1 MRNSHKIR
9 GGAALLG
16 AALLTGGLVAGP
28 ADAKTSGPAGT
39 TSATVACQQQI
50 GMASFW
56 DTGSVSWYTVIAASH
71 PAVSAGRT
79 AANVYAP
86 NALKLSGSFTGL
98 PSAVTTVAHEGYVV
112 LGSTM
117 YTSKWAVE
125 KDGTLVPGSV
135 QLVKVG
141 GGWDTYKAFV
151 NSAYSPAPGS
161 PKARLTNYGLRNDG
175 MLFRWTIQNGRWM
188 SVKSAGGF
196 ASVKTMALLSQTS
209 TYDSFLAL
217 TSGGALYTIRVP
229 LSSPMKPVV
238 KKVRT
243 STWQAF
249 DQLVITPCG
258 KAGTL
263 LLAVDRYLQ
272 VAYLYA
278 VGHANGAAT
287 VIQLI
292 GGVSGAV
299 FPAQADFRFTLEPG
313 TAPLLNG
320 E

>member
-1 MRNSHKIR
+1 MRNSRRIR

-16 AALLTGGLVAGP
+16 AALLTGGLIAGP

-39 TSATVACQQQI
+39 TNAAAACQQQI
-50 GMASFW
+50 GMASYW
-56 DTGSVSWYTVIAASH
+56 GTGSVDQYTVTAGSH

-79 AANVYAP
+79 TPNVYAP
-86 NALKLSGSFTGL
+86 EVLKLSGSFTGL
-98 PSAVTTVAHEGYVV
+98 PSIVTTVAHEGYVV

-117 YTSKWAVE
+117 YLSRWAGE
-125 KDGTLVPGSV
+125 KDGTLVPGSAKV
-135 QLVKVG
+135 TRVG

-151 NSAYSPAPGS
+151 NSGYSPAAGS
-161 PKARLTNYGLRNDG
+161 PKARVNHYGLRNDG
-175 MLFRWTIQNGRWM
+175 MLFRWTIQNGRWTSM
-188 SVKSAGGF
+188 QSAGGF
-196 ASVKTMALLSQTS
+196 ASVKTMALLSQTA

-217 TSGGALYTIRVP
+217 TGGGALYTIRVP

-238 KKVRT
+238 KPVRT

-258 KAGTL
+258 KFGTF
-263 LLAVDRYLQ
+263 LLAVDRDLQ

-278 VGHANGAAT
+278 VGHANGPAT
-287 VIQLI
+287 VIQSI
-292 GGVSGAV
+292 GRVTGAV
-299 FPAQADFRFTLEPG
+299 FPAQADFRFTSGPG
-313 TAPLLNG
+313 TAPPLNG